1 MSDFENSDYL
11 IPDLTIYSDGED
23 PVVPTLHEVILE
35 HEREQLIRE
44 QIPVR
49 RAHSPTRGPL
59 NSIWCFTCNNPT
71 PEAILAYDTAVSTG
85 KCIYLAYALEG
96 MTAPADG
103 T

>member
-49 RAHSPTRGPL
+49 RAHSPTRGP
-59 NSIWCFTCNNPT
+59 
-71 PEAILAYDTAVSTG
+71 
-85 KCIYLAYALEG
+85 
-96 MTAPADG
+96 
-103 T
+103 